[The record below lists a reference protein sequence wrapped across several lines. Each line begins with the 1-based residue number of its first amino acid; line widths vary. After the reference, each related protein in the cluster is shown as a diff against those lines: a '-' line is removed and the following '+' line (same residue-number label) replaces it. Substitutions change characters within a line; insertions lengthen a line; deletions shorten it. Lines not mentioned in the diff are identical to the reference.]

1 MTVRVSPV
9 LSVLISIWMETL
21 FYGINVVLIVL
32 TVAALLSGPYPPN
45 RQNQVIL
52 ALSVILFLCASAHMG
67 VNLCRLVQGYI
78 FPESKEGM
86 IAYLL
91 DLTQHTNVA
100 KQYLLV
106 TVNLFSDMLLTWRV
120 YLVWDKSILITL
132 MPVLLCTSVFIA
144 GIGTAILESL
154 VVPGETIF
162 LGRISSWALAQF
174 SLSLV
179 MNFTATVLIASR
191 IWYITGRGAVQNR
204 AHLKL
209 YWRIIIIIIESASFT
224 AFVQIVQLGFYA
236 AKFPGTYFV
245 SDCAVQI
252 VTMAPLMIIVLIGA
266 TRKDQSNVV
275 FSTYDTRSMV
285 DTPTLS
291 GIRFAEKDLEM
302 MAATKTVS
310 TSRSTNDGMPL

>member
-32 TVAALLSGPYPPN
+32 TVAALLSGPYPPH

-67 VNLCRLVQGYI
+67 INLCRLVQGYV

-91 DLTQHTNVA
+91 DITQHSNVA

-106 TVNLFSDMLLTWRV
+106 AVNLFADMLLTWRV

-132 MPVLLCTSVFIA
+132 MPALLGTSVFIA
-144 GIGTAILESL
+144 GIDCNCGKPRR
-154 VVPGETIF
+154 PGETIF
-162 LGRISSWALAQF
+162 LARLSSWALAQL
-174 SLSLV
+174 SLALV
-179 MNFTATVLIASR
+179 MNFTATTLIASR

-204 AHLKL
+204 MHLKL
-209 YWRIIIIIIESASFT
+209 YWRIIVIIIESASFT
-224 AFVQIVQLGFYA
+224 AFVQIVQLAFYA
-236 AKFPGTYFV
+236 TKFPGTYFV
-245 SDCAVQI
+245 SDCVVQI
-252 VTMAPLMIIVLIGA
+252 NTMAPLMIIVLIGA
-266 TRKDQSNVV
+266 TRKNERNVI
-275 FSTYDTRSMV
+275 FTTYDTRNMV
-285 DTPTLS
+285 ETPTLS
-291 GIRFAEKDLEM
+291 GYDLQ
-302 MAATKTVS
+302 
-310 TSRSTNDGMPL
+310 RRIWR